1 MNSQKLVSVI
11 MSVHNAEK
19 TIEDC
24 VRSIL
29 SQTYENIE
37 FLILDDFS
45 TDKTKEILKKL
56 DTESEKIKL
65 YQNNKNLGLTKS
77 LNILIE
83 ESKGEYIAR
92 QDSDDTSSIN
102 RIETQIKTME
112 TDSLDFCTTKARI
125 KGTNKKI
132 PNISYYIPKK
142 ILLKYKNPFI
152 HGSLIIKKEALL
164 DCGLYDERFY
174 YSQDYKLM
182 IDLVSKGYKFKIIKE
197 DLYCLNYFDNISI
210 NFKEEQQYYANCA
223 RKNINPKS

>member
-1 MNSQKLVSVI
+1 MSSKKLVSVI
-11 MSVHNAEK
+11 MSVYNAEK
-19 TIEDC
+19 TLEHS

-45 TDKTKEILKKL
+45 TDRTKEILKKL
-56 DTESEKIKL
+56 DLENENIKL

-83 ESKGEYIAR
+83 KSKGKYIAR
-92 QDSDDTSSIN
+92 QDADDTSSIN
-102 RIETQIKTME
+102 RIETQIKIME
-112 TDSLDFCTTKARI
+112 TDSLDFSTTKARI

-142 ILLKYKNPFI
+142 LLLKYKNPFV
-152 HGSLIIKKEALL
+152 HGSLVIKKETLL
-164 DCGLYDERFY
+164 SSGLYDERFY

>member
-1 MNSQKLVSVI
+1 MNNKKLVSVI

-77 LNILIE
+77 LNILIK
-83 ESKGEYIAR
+83 ESKGKYIAR

-102 RIETQIKTME
+102 RIETQIKIME

-210 NFKEEQQYYANCA
+210 NFKDQQKYYANCA
-223 RKNINPKS
+223 KKNITPES